1 MFQRNFGLKPLGMQ
15 CTSKTVHVPDA
26 RRQKLD
32 PKAIEGIFV
41 GCCPFKKA
49 YRIWVESKR
58 KIEVSR
64 NVVVDESNNLPL
76 PDALQSTSQ
85 STPFD
90 LFLPPRNMGE
100 TNEQPV
106 ETEVQTKGSAEA
118 PMEAEEMPDK
128 QCPPEVTFINE
139 IREDP
144 NNILNFQQE
153 AQSDLPL
160 DRPLP
165 RRSERTPAY
174 TQAFLDWRRSL

>member
-1 MFQRNFGLKPLGMQ
+1 M
-15 CTSKTVHVPDA
+15 
-26 RRQKLD
+26 
-32 PKAIEGIFV
+32 
-41 GCCPFKKA
+41 
-49 YRIWVESKR
+49 
-58 KIEVSR
+58 
-64 NVVVDESNNLPL
+64 

-144 NNILNFQQE
+144 NNILNFRQE
-153 AQSDLPL
+153 AQADLPL

-165 RRSERTPAY
+165 RCSERTPAY
-174 TQAFLDWRRSL
+174 TQAFLDWRRSLSKDGPNPDLNFGMEALSIANSIEPYEPHTLKEAMSSEQAELWKVAAEDE